1 MNNSDNMQ
9 QSTEQNDF
17 TGVVYGLIG
26 SCIWGSYM
34 AVSSQGIADGFS
46 AEDLAF
52 LRYLTSGL
60 LLLPVLALSN
70 MFRKVGWQRSLVL
83 TLLAGPVFA
92 ILALQGFAYAPLI
105 HGTVIQALALI
116 LSCLAIVLLCH
127 KEKPKFSYLAALLVL
142 FVGLAAVA
150 RPFAVP
156 DHDGTVFWKGDVLFA
171 LAGLMWALF
180 LMLVRCWR
188 VDALAATVVVTV
200 LSALIYC
207 PLYLVLHGPLHI
219 SMLDFDQ
226 VIEQVLFQGVLSG
239 VLALFA
245 FSKAVQYLG
254 LGKAVLF
261 PAFSPAVTMLSGILL
276 FQHIPA
282 LSQWLGFSLIAAALF
297 LGFYRELD

>member
-17 TGVVYGLIG
+17 TGVVYGLLG

-156 DHDGTVFWKGDVLFA
+156 DHDGAAFWRGDVLFA

-180 LMLVRCWR
+180 LMLVRYWR

-276 FQHIPA
+276 FQHIPV

>member
-1 MNNSDNMQ
+1 MNNNYKLQ
-9 QSTEQNDF
+9 QRTEQNDF
-17 TGVVYGLIG
+17 AGVVYGLIG

-60 LLLPVLALSN
+60 LLLPLLVLSN
-70 MFRKVGWQRSLVL
+70 QFRRVGWQRSVVL

-92 ILALQGFAYAPLI
+92 ILALHGFIYAPLI

-116 LSCLAIVLLCH
+116 LSCLLIVLWRS
-127 KEKPKFSYLAALLVL
+127 KEKPKFSYMAGLLVL
-142 FVGLAAVA
+142 FIGLAAVSG
-150 RPFAVP
+150 PLLP
-156 DHDGTVFWKGDVLFA
+156 SQGDSSEIWKGDLLFVA
-171 LAGLMWALF
+171 AGVMWALF
-180 LMLVRCWR
+180 LTLVWYWQ
-188 VDALAATVVVTV
+188 VDALAATVVVAV

-207 PLYLVLHGPLHI
+207 PLYLLLHGPLHI

-254 LGKAVLF
+254 VGKAVLF
-261 PAFSPAVTMLSGILL
+261 PAFSPAVTMLLSILL
-276 FQHIPA
+276 FHQIPV
-282 LSQWLGFSLIAAALF
+282 LSQWLGFTVIAAGLF
-297 LGFYRELD
+297 LGFYREAD